1 MEILTMYGRGAFQG
15 VAEGEALV
23 CRESIQGWAG
33 VSDTTGEII
42 EKGHAEEG
50 QNIHGRIL
58 VFPCSKGSNGWSCHF
73 HSAMISGFKP
83 AGWIFSKMD
92 SRAGVATV
100 VIGSPAVTD
109 IVSADPCEVIETG
122 DWVKINGY
130 EGIIEVYKKE
140 KPCQG

>member
-1 MEILTMYGRGAFQG
+1 MEILTMYGRGAYQG
-15 VAEGEALV
+15 IAEGEALV

-50 QNIHGRIL
+50 KNINGKIL
-58 VFPCSKGSNGWSCHF
+58 VLPCSKGSNGWSCHF
-73 HSAMISGFKP
+73 HSAMISGFKL

-109 IVSADPCEVIETG
+109 IVSADPCDVIETG
-122 DWVKINGY
+122 DWIKINGF
-130 EGIIEVYKKE
+130 EGIVEVYKKE
-140 KPCQG
+140 K

>member
-1 MEILTMYGRGAFQG
+1 MYGRGAYQG
-15 VAEGEALV
+15 IAEGEALV

-50 QNIHGRIL
+50 KNINGKIL
-58 VFPCSKGSNGWSCHF
+58 VLPCSKGSNGWSCHF
-73 HSAMISGFKP
+73 HSAMISWFKP

-109 IVSADPCEVIETG
+109 IVSADPCDVIETG
-122 DWVKINGY
+122 DWIKINGF
-130 EGIIEVYKKE
+130 EGIVEVYKRE
-140 KPCQG
+140 K

>member
-1 MEILTMYGRGAFQG
+1 MEILTMYGRGAYQG
-15 VAEGEALV
+15 IAEGEALV

-50 QNIHGRIL
+50 KNINGKIL
-58 VFPCSKGSNGWSCHF
+58 VLPCSKGSNGWSCHF
-73 HSAMISGFKP
+73 HSAMISGFKT

-109 IVSADPCEVIETG
+109 IVSADPCDVIETG
-122 DWVKINGY
+122 DWIKINGF
-130 EGIIEVYKKE
+130 EGIVEVYKRE
-140 KPCQG
+140 K